1 MSFGTR
7 SPFLSVSMTA
17 LAVAT
22 LAAPALAQGQVRS
35 FDVPAQPAADGI
47 VSFAQQAGIQVL
59 APSAATKGRQVGGV
73 KGNYTVEEGLRRLIG
88 PSHLHLVSFD
98 GRTAVIAE
106 RGAATPAPAQRAGFT
121 NVAYAQAAPA
131 PMSAPATDA
140 TPPNNTQAPGA
151 EPPVAD
157 TQGLQEIVVTGN
169 TSGKRT
175 LFNSSSNVTLASA
188 ADIQRKAPRSTAET
202 LELVPGVF
210 VEGTAGPI
218 SNNYSVRGLRG
229 GAQTF
234 ITLEE
239 DGMPILYGGGGADFY
254 FQNDITIDRM
264 EAVEGGT
271 SGVLAPNGA
280 GATINFISL
289 KPNHDKPTA
298 SVRFTGATYG
308 DLRADG
314 YFSAPIADGWAF
326 SIGGYATSQKGV
338 RRTPFSYNAYDV
350 KAMLEKKFDDGGF
363 IRFTVK
369 HGDQHNPYYA
379 DMPFAVSAS
388 GKISSIPGLNLKTD
402 DVGGNSFASFEV
414 PDASATGR
422 TLSRFS
428 SSNGVHVRSSVYRI
442 DVEKP
447 VSSDLSLFARARY
460 LNGFYDF
467 NGIFPGSGS
476 GTAGLTTAADYVNP
490 AVSPLA
496 GLTPI
501 QGSSETYF
509 DVARDRFGTAA
520 DPVTQ
525 FGLKDLRT
533 GQVIAASNA
542 AGLAAIGGNGLLQQ
556 TVLNHQI
563 LKTKDFGSDFG
574 AKWDHTAGAIDNS
587 LTVGGMVYNVRRWND
602 QSAVATVLNDVQN
615 NSHVYDLVAL
625 DASNNVVGSLTNN
638 GLVNYGNWGQGIFKD
653 DVTSLSA
660 YFNDEMK
667 IGDKL
672 HIDFGARYEHQHVRV
687 DIGNQ
692 LLGPDGN
699 PTNELVPAGTPGL
712 FNNVGST
719 FDGTYTRAKA
729 TYHDWAYTAG
739 ANYELT
745 DNLSLYVRGARGFQ
759 TNGGDSGGTHKPT
772 GLTLYEGGVRW
783 QSPWL
788 VASVVGFRTIIKNLS
803 YQFNDPDNQ
812 TNQINV
818 EANSKTNGVQV
829 DADIRPV
836 HFFSVNVNG
845 VYQSPKLTGIQD
857 NGADVP
863 DYNGNT
869 PERTPKKLLTITPS
883 FILPHGLGEIYGRW
897 KYIGKIFADSG
908 NGIALPSYSVF
919 TVGASLNVSERIN
932 ISASVDN
939 LTNAKGFTE
948 GNPRQGQTQTIVNG
962 YFYGRAI
969 VGRNAQV
976 SATIKL

>member
-1 MSFGTR
+1 MPLGSR

-17 LAVAT
+17 LAVA
-22 LAAPALAQGQVRS
+22 AVASPAFAQGQVRS

-47 VSFAQQAGIQVL
+47 VTFAQQAGIQVL

-73 KGNYTVEEGLRRLIG
+73 KGTYTVEEGLRRLIG
-88 PSHLHLVSFD
+88 PSHLRLVSFD
-98 GRTAVIAE
+98 GRTAVIAD
-106 RGAATPAPAQRAGFT
+106 RGAAAPAQRGGFT
-121 NVAYAQAAPA
+121 NVAYVQSAPT
-131 PMSAPATDA
+131 PMSAPASEA
-140 TPPNNTQAPGA
+140 VPPNATQPPGA
-151 EPPVAD
+151 MPPVAD

-175 LFNSSSNVTLASA
+175 LFNSSSNVTIANA
-188 ADIQRKAPRSTAET
+188 ADLLRKAPRSTAEA

-210 VEGTAGPI
+210 VEGTAGPV

-239 DGMPILYGGGGADFY
+239 DGMPVLYGGGGADFY
-254 FQNDITIDRM
+254 FQQDITTDRM

-289 KPNHDKPTA
+289 KPNHDKPVA

-326 SIGGYATSQKGV
+326 SVGGYATSQKGV

-363 IRFTVK
+363 IRFTIK

-402 DVGGNSFASFEV
+402 DVGGNSFASFLV

-428 SSNGVHVRSSVYRI
+428 STNGVHVRSTVYRI

-447 VSSDLSLFARARY
+447 VAEGVRLFARARY
-460 LNGFYDF
+460 LDGLYDF
-467 NGIFPGSGS
+467 NGIFPGSGA
-476 GTAGLTTAADYVNP
+476 GTAGLTSAADYLNP
-490 AVSPLA
+490 ATSPLA

-501 QGSSETYF
+501 QGDPTKYF
-509 DVARDRFGTAA
+509 DVAQEMFPTL
-520 DPVTQ
+520 THY
-525 FGLKDLRT
+525 GLKDLRT
-533 GQVIAASNA
+533 GQVISSTDTAA
-542 AGLAAIGGNGLLQQ
+542 LAAIGGNGLLQQ

-563 LKTKDFGSDFG
+563 VKTKDFGSDFG
-574 AKWDHTAGAIDNS
+574 AKWDHTAGIIDNS
-587 LTVGGMVYNVRRWND
+587 LTVGGMIYNVRHYND

-625 DASNNVVGSLTNN
+625 DASNNVVGALTNN
-638 GLVNYGNWGQGIFKD
+638 GLVNYGNWGQGIYKD
-653 DVTSLSA
+653 NETSLSG

-667 IGDKL
+667 IGEKL

-692 LLGPDGN
+692 MVDAAGN

-712 FNNVGST
+712 FNNTGST

-783 QSPWL
+783 QSRWL
-788 VASVVGFRTIIKNLS
+788 TASVVGFRTIIKNLS
-803 YQFNDPDNQ
+803 YQFNDPNDQ

-836 HFFSVNVNG
+836 RFFSVNVTG
-845 VYQSPKLTGIQD
+845 VYQTPKLTGIQD

-863 DYNGNT
+863 DYTGNT
-869 PERTPKKLLTITPS
+869 PERTPKKLLTVTPS
-883 FILPHGLGEIYGRW
+883 FILPGGLGEIYGRW

-908 NGIALPSYSVF
+908 DGIALPSYSVF
-919 TVGASLNVSERIN
+919 TVGASLNVSEKIN

-939 LTNAKGFTE
+939 LTNTKGFTE

-962 YFYGRAI
+962 FFYGRGI

>member
-1 MSFGTR
+1 MMPLGSR
-7 SPFLSVSMTA
+7 SHFLSVSMTA
-17 LAVAT
+17 LAVSAI
-22 LAAPALAQGQVRS
+22 ASPAVAQGQVRS

-73 KGNYTVEEGLRRLIG
+73 KGSYTVEEGLRRLIA
-88 PSHLHLVSFD
+88 PSHLRLVSFD

-106 RGAATPAPAQRAGFT
+106 RGATSQAPAQRNGFT
-121 NVAYAQAAPA
+121 NVAYTPQATT
-131 PMSAPATDA
+131 PMGAPATDA
-140 TPPNNTQAPGA
+140 TAPNDTQAPGA
-151 EPPVAD
+151 QPPVTD

-175 LFNSSSNVTLASA
+175 LFNSSSNVTIASS
-188 ADIQRKAPRSTAET
+188 ADLLRKAPRSTAEA

-239 DGMPILYGGGGADFY
+239 DGMPVLYGGGGADFY
-254 FQNDITIDRM
+254 FQQDITTDRL

-271 SGVLAPNGA
+271 SGILAPNGA

-298 SVRFTGATYG
+298 SVRFMGATYG

-326 SIGGYATSQKGV
+326 SVGGYATSQKGV
-338 RRTPFSYNAYDV
+338 RRSAFSYNAYDV
-350 KAMLEKKFDDGGF
+350 KGMLEKKFDDGGF
-363 IRFTVK
+363 IRFTIK

-379 DMPFAVSAS
+379 DMPFAVSTS

-402 DVGGNSFASFEV
+402 DVGGNSFSSFLV
-414 PDASATGR
+414 PDAPATGN
-422 TLSRFS
+422 TLRRFS
-428 SSNGVHVRSSVYRI
+428 SANGIHVTSSVYRLDI
-442 DVEKP
+442 EKP
-447 VSSDLSLFARARY
+447 VADGIRLFARARY
-460 LNGFYDF
+460 LDGKYDF
-467 NGIFPGSGS
+467 NGIFPGSGA
-476 GTAGLTTAADYVNP
+476 GTAGLTSAANYLDP
-490 AVSPLA
+490 ATSPLA
-496 GLTPI
+496 SLSVRHVPDPEHPGQTLPD
-501 QGSSETYF
+501 YF
-509 DVARDRFGTAA
+509 SVAQAMFPNATHY
-520 DPVTQ
+520 
-525 FGLKDLRT
+525 GLKDLRT
-533 GQVIAASNA
+533 GQVISSTDTAA
-542 AGLAAIGGNGLLQQ
+542 LAAIGGNGLLQQ
-556 TVLNHQI
+556 TVLNHQT
-563 LKTKDFGSDFG
+563 LTTKDFGSDFG
-574 AKWDHTAGAIDNS
+574 VKWDHGFGAIDNS
-587 LTVGGMVYNVRRWND
+587 LTVGGMVYNVRRYND
-602 QSAVATVLNDVQN
+602 QSAVATVLNDVRN

-625 DASNNVVGSLTNN
+625 DASNGVVGSLTNN
-638 GLVNYGNWGQGIFKD
+638 GMVNYGNWGEGIFKD
-653 DVTSLSA
+653 EVTSLNA

-667 IGDKL
+667 IGDRL
-672 HIDFGARYEHQHVRV
+672 HIDFGARYEQEHVRV
-687 DIGNQ
+687 DIGQTAAVNA
-692 LLGPDGN
+692 P
-699 PTNELVPAGTPGL
+699 VPAGTPGL
-712 FNNVGST
+712 YQDVGST
-719 FDGTYTRAKA
+719 FNGQFVRSKA

-759 TNGGDSGGTHKPT
+759 TNGGDTGGTHKPT

-803 YQFNDPDNQ
+803 YQIINPDDPANQ
-812 TNQINV
+812 TD
-818 EANSKTNGVQV
+818 ALADSKTNGVQV

-836 HFFSVNVNG
+836 RFFSLNVQG
-845 VYQSPKLTGIQD
+845 VYQDPKLSNLTFSQPIAGS
-857 NGADVP
+857 
-863 DYNGNT
+863 YNGNT
-869 PERTPKKLLTITPS
+869 PERTPKKLLTVTPS
-883 FILPHGLGEIYGRW
+883 FILPNGLGEIYGRW
-897 KYIGKIFADSG
+897 KYIGKIFADAG
-908 NGIALPSYSVF
+908 NGISLPSYSVF
-919 TVGASLNVSERIN
+919 TIGASVNVSDKIN
-932 ISASVDN
+932 VSASVDN

-948 GNPRQGQTQTIVNG
+948 GNPRQGQTQTIVDG

>member
-1 MSFGTR
+1 MSA
-7 SPFLSVSMTA
+7 SA
-17 LAVAT
+17 
-22 LAAPALAQGQVRS
+22 AAPA
-35 FDVPAQPAADGI
+35 QPD
-47 VSFAQQAGIQVL
+47 
-59 APSAATKGRQVGGV
+59 T
-73 KGNYTVEEGLRRLIG
+73 T
-88 PSHLHLVSFD
+88 
-98 GRTAVIAE
+98 
-106 RGAATPAPAQRAGFT
+106 TP
-121 NVAYAQAAPA
+121 
-131 PMSAPATDA
+131 
-140 TPPNNTQAPGA
+140 PGA

-175 LFNSSSNVTLASA
+175 LFNSSSNVTLASS
-188 ADIQRKAPRSTAET
+188 ADLLRKAPRSTAET
-202 LELVPGVF
+202 LELVPGIF

-271 SGVLAPNGA
+271 SGILAPNGA

-326 SIGGYATSQKGV
+326 SIGGYAQSQKGV
-338 RRTPFSYNAYDV
+338 RRTPFSYNAYNV
-350 KAMLEKKFDDGGF
+350 KGMLEKKFDDGGF
-363 IRFTVK
+363 VRLTLK

-402 DVGGNSFASFEV
+402 DIGGNSFASFEV
-414 PDASATGR
+414 PDSPNTGNALR
-422 TLSRFS
+422 RFS
-428 SSNGVHVRSSVYRI
+428 SSNGVHVTSSVYRLDI
-442 DVEKP
+442 EKP
-447 VSSDLSLFARARY
+447 VSEGLRLFARARY
-460 LNGFYDF
+460 LDGKYDF
-467 NGIFPGSGS
+467 NGIFPGSGA
-476 GTAGLTTAADYVNP
+476 GTAGLTSAADYVDPN
-490 AVSPLA
+490 ASPLA

-501 QGSSETYF
+501 QGSNQTYF
-509 DVARDRFGTAA
+509 NVAQAMFPTA
-520 DPVTQ
+520 THY
-525 FGLKDLRT
+525 GLKDLRT
-533 GQVIAASNA
+533 GQVISSTDA

-556 TVLNHQI
+556 TVLNHQT

-574 AKWDHTAGAIDNS
+574 AKWDHDLGPVDNS

-625 DASNNVVGSLTNN
+625 DAGGGVVGSLTNN

-653 DVTSLSA
+653 EVTSLSA

-672 HIDFGARYEHQHVRV
+672 HIDFGARYEHQHVSV
-687 DIGNQ
+687 DIGNTAAVNA
-692 LLGPDGN
+692 P
-699 PTNELVPAGTPGL
+699 VPAGTPGL
-712 FNNVGST
+712 YQDVGST
-719 FDGTYTRAKA
+719 FNGTYAHSKA

-739 ANYELT
+739 INYELT
-745 DNLSLYVRGARGFQ
+745 DNISLYARGARGFQ
-759 TNGGDSGGTHKPT
+759 TNGGDTGGTHEPT
-772 GLTLYEGGVRW
+772 DLTLYEGGVRF
-783 QSPWL
+783 QAHGLS
-788 VASVVGFRTIIKNLS
+788 ASVIGFRTIFKNQS
-803 YQFNDPDNQ
+803 YQFVDPNDP
-812 TNQINV
+812 TNA
-818 EANSKTNGVQV
+818 ANALANNKTNGVQV
-829 DADIRPV
+829 DATWRPI
-836 HFFSVNVNG
+836 HFFSLDVQG
-845 VYQSPKLTGIQD
+845 VYQDPKLSNLRF
-857 NGADVP
+857 NGVAQP
-863 DYNGNT
+863 QYSGNT
-869 PERTPKKLLTITPS
+869 PERTPKKLLTVTPS
-883 FILPHGLGEIYGRW
+883 FILPGGLGEIYGRW

-932 ISASVDN
+932 VSASVDN

-962 YFYGRAI
+962 FFYGRAI